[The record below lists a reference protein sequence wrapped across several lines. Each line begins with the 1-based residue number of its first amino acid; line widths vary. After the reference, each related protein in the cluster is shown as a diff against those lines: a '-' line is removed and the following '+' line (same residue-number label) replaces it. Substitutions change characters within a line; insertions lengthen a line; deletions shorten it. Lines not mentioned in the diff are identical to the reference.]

1 MIGKDD
7 SRAERLFA
15 ILGEIDPE
23 MPPEATYKA
32 KVSGKKIALAAI
44 SGLAAALVLTVGAV
58 GLKNMHGI
66 ATTPTEPIVDIST
79 PVLTEPPPS
88 TEPPFSDTVVS
99 EQPADTNETIP
110 EDITDGI
117 GGDEYA
123 WFTLLVKQKFD
134 GIDTGLSALFG
145 GDMWLERKW
154 ADGLKD
160 YGEATR
166 LDETANI
173 YSFIKAF
180 DISREDAELFYEYC
194 LDSGDDQL
202 ISRQELDIIYS
213 GDEEA
218 IAKTLASDYAIVVK
232 DRIYTP
238 YWLYTHSAE
247 DYKAAGI
254 SPEDIKQMASLYDG
268 AFCYLS
274 EVDFE
279 IGKAFYQKLRAY
291 VPDIRFELLERSIA
305 LREEISLSVDGVV
318 YDVAWLSSH
327 TIQDYQSAGISID
340 DIKEVLSLMSP
351 YGYSDEYE
359 WINAAYERMI
369 SDMAGENT
377 AEDSIDWD
385 IADDTDPPVDDDIA
399 WEVNDY

>member
-15 ILGEIDPE
+15 ILGEIDPQ
-23 MPPEATYKA
+23 MPSEATYKA
-32 KVSGKKIALAAI
+32 KVSGKKIVLAAI
-44 SGLAAALVLTVGAV
+44 SGLAAALVLTFGAV

-66 ATTPTEPIVDIST
+66 ATTPTEPIVDIRT
-79 PVLTEPPPS
+79 PVVTEPPPS
-88 TEPPFSDTVVS
+88 TEPPLSDTAAS

-110 EDITDGI
+110 EDPIDGI
-117 GGDEYA
+117 GGDEWA
-123 WFTLLVKQKFD
+123 WFTMLVKWKFD
-134 GIDTGLSALFG
+134 GIDTCLWKLRASDMEYQNLIAGLSNS
-145 GDMWLERKW
+145 K
-154 ADGLKD
+154 
-160 YGEATR
+160 EATR

-180 DISREDAELFYEYC
+180 DISREEAELVYEYC

-202 ISRQELDIIYS
+202 ITRQELDIIYS

-218 IAKTLASDYAIVVK
+218 ITRTLASDYAIVVK
-232 DRIYTP
+232 DRVYSP
-238 YWLYTHSAE
+238 YWLYIHSAE

-254 SPEDIKQMASLYDG
+254 SPEDIKQMESIYDG
-268 AFCYLS
+268 AFCYIS
-274 EVDFE
+274 EVHYE
-279 IGKAFYQKLRAY
+279 IGKALYQKLKEY
-291 VPDIRFELLERSIA
+291 VPDIRFERLERSIA
-305 LREEISLSVDGVV
+305 YREEISLSVDGVV

-340 DIKEVLSLMSP
+340 GIKEVLSLMSP